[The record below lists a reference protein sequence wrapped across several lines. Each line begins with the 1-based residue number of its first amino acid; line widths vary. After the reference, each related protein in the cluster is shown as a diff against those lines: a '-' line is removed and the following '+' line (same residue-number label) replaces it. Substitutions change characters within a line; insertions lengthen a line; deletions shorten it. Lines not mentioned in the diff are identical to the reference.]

1 MVTNNLNI
9 LSHLKL
15 VDDLEKPANIN
26 NTNNTN
32 NTNNKLTTTT
42 LVWSQ
47 DQSKEQNNLTSSPLG
62 KPSQEQELLDSS
74 QEKVVQRMPAT
85 PKRMPAP
92 WRGVKLDLFNNGIN
106 KDGSAMMK
114 LNIGVIKKIDGSQVA
129 LQASLNSSWDDS
141 VRRGVDKNDF
151 NTDSH
156 WIKAKQH
163 RKELEYLYSIRA
175 SKIGLKQKGGGTE
188 MVAFVFQDHSDTWCV
203 DILHESQIY
212 SFKLTDPLSENQ
224 IKQGKM
230 IATVY
235 DGVKKVKLLTAKEL
249 GI

>member
-32 NTNNKLTTTT
+32 NTNDTNNKLTTTT
-42 LVWSQ
+42 LVWSK
-47 DQSKEQNNLTSSPLG
+47 DQSKEKNNLTSSPLG
-62 KPSQEQELLDSS
+62 KATPSEKELLDSS
-74 QEKVVQRMPAT
+74 RQDLGI
-85 PKRMPAP
+85 KRMPSE

-114 LNIGVIKKIDGSQVA
+114 LNIGVIRKIDGAQVP

-141 VRRGVDKNDF
+141 VRRSVDKNDW
-151 NTDSH
+151 NNLPH
-156 WIKAKQH
+156 WIRAKQH
-163 RKELEYLYSIRA
+163 RKELEYLYTIRA
-175 SKIGLKQKGGGTE
+175 SKIGLKQKSGGTE
-188 MVAFVFQDHSDTWCV
+188 MVAFVYQDRADRWCV
-203 DILHESQIY
+203 DILREGQIY
-212 SFKLTDPLSENQ
+212 SFVLDDKLSENQ
-224 IKQGKM
+224 LAQGKL

-235 DGVKKVKLLTAKEL
+235 AGTKKTRLIAAKEL